1 MAYIDNKETK
11 KLYWTI
17 NEVAKMVGVNATT
30 LRYWE
35 YKFPRLRTKVKGP
48 SLVRQYTEAD
58 IEYIKKIYSLVKVRG
73 FRADAARKVLEAT
86 PKEVETSS
94 VVLEKLISVR
104 EQLVALKKQIAGME

>member
-35 YKFPRLRTKVKGP
+35 DKFPRLRPKVKGP

-58 IEYIKKIYSLVKVRG
+58 IEYIKKIYSLVRG

>member
-35 YKFPRLRTKVKGP
+35 DKFPRLRPKVKGP
-48 SLVRQYTEAD
+48 SLVRQYTEVD
-58 IEYIKKIYSLVKVRG
+58 IEYIKKISLEILTCFVRKIG
-73 FRADAARKVLEAT
+73 VSNR
-86 PKEVETSS
+86 
-94 VVLEKLISVR
+94 
-104 EQLVALKKQIAGME
+104 

>member
-35 YKFPRLRTKVKGP
+35 DKF
-48 SLVRQYTEAD
+48 
-58 IEYIKKIYSLVKVRG
+58 
-73 FRADAARKVLEAT
+73 
-86 PKEVETSS
+86 TS
-94 VVLEKLISVR
+94 
-104 EQLVALKKQIAGME
+104 G

>member
-35 YKFPRLRTKVKGP
+35 DKFPRLRPKDRV
-48 SLVRQYTEAD
+48 SLGNTPRQ
-58 IEYIKKIYSLVKVRG
+58 
-73 FRADAARKVLEAT
+73 
-86 PKEVETSS
+86 TSS
-94 VVLEKLISVR
+94 ISKRYIVS
-104 EQLVALKKQIAGME
+104 

>member
-35 YKFPRLRTKVKGP
+35 DKFPRLRPKVKGP

-58 IEYIKKIYSLVKVRG
+58 IEYIKKISLEILKRYPEWQWIILG
-73 FRADAARKVLEAT
+73 DGIERNNLE
-86 PKEVETSS
+86 
-94 VVLEKLISVR
+94 
-104 EQLVALKKQIAGME
+104 QFIA